1 MSKPFK
7 TFFLYSVLV
16 LAFMGLDL
24 LNNGNQFN
32 ILYILWGLSPT
43 IAAIITA
50 AIFYGKSDIKEL
62 FSRIVKKF
70 ELKWLVRLILLQ
82 LITYLLG
89 LVIYGWFEAIKP
101 SDFSFSILAT
111 IPSVF
116 ATAFIMNIWEEIGW
130 RGFLL
135 EKIMSGYSLFLSSLV
150 VGILW
155 GFWHI
160 AYFLNNAS
168 QNSLQFILVAIF
180 WMMCSSFIYSY
191 IYVRSKR
198 SILAVGIFHA
208 FSNTLQS
215 VIINS
220 ELDFAKYFYYLTI
233 AVALVAIFFLIWQ
246 RKLFFSVVPQELDP
260 T

>member
-1 MSKPFK
+1 MSTPFK
-7 TFFLYSVLV
+7 IFFLYSVLV
-16 LAFMGLDL
+16 LAFMGIDL

-43 IAAIITA
+43 IAAVITA
-50 AIFYGKSDIKEL
+50 AIFYDKSGIKDL
-62 FSRIVKKF
+62 FSRIARKF

-82 LITYLLG
+82 LITYMLG
-89 LVIYGWFEAIKP
+89 LLIYSLFETIKP
-101 SDFSFSILAT
+101 SDFSFSTLAT
-111 IPSVF
+111 IPAVF

-135 EKIMSGYSLFLSSLV
+135 EKIMSGYSLFISSLA
-150 VGILW
+150 VGIVW
-155 GFWHI
+155 GLWHI

-180 WMMCSSFIYSY
+180 WMVCSSFIYAY

-246 RKLFFSVVPQELDP
+246 RKLFFNVVYQELDH

>member
-1 MSKPFK
+1 MSKQFK
-7 TFFLYSVLV
+7 TFVLYSGFV
-16 LAFMGLDL
+16 LAFMAIDL
-24 LNNGNQFN
+24 LNNGNKFN

-50 AIFYGKSDIKEL
+50 AILFGKSDIKEL
-62 FSRIVKKF
+62 FSRIVNKF
-70 ELKWLVRLILLQ
+70 ELKWLVILILLQ
-82 LITYLLG
+82 LIIYVLG
-89 LVIYGWFEAIKP
+89 LLIYNQFDTIKP
-101 SDFSFSILAT
+101 GNFSFSILAT
-111 IPSVF
+111 VPSIF

-135 EKIMSGYSLFLSSLV
+135 EKIMIRYSLFLSSLV
-150 VGILW
+150 IGILW
-155 GFWHI
+155 GLWHI

-168 QNSLQFILVAIF
+168 SLQFIFVAIF
-180 WMMCSSFIYSY
+180 WMVCSSFVYSY

-198 SILAVGIFHA
+198 SILAVAIFHA

-220 ELDFAKYFYYLTI
+220 ELDFTKYFYYLTI
-233 AVALVAIFFLIWQ
+233 AVALTAIFFLIWQ
-246 RKLFFSVVPQELDP
+246 RKLFFNVVSQELDH

>member
-1 MSKPFK
+1 MSQQFK
-7 TFFLYSVLV
+7 TFLLYSGLV
-16 LAFMGLDL
+16 LAFMAINW

-50 AIFYGKSDIKEL
+50 AIFYGESSIKEL

-70 ELKWLVRLILLQ
+70 QLKWLVILILLQ
-82 LITYLLG
+82 VITYCIG
-89 LVIYGWFEAIKP
+89 LFIYNQFHMIKP
-101 SDFSFSILAT
+101 GDFPLSILAT
-111 IPSVF
+111 IPAAF

-135 EKIMSGYSLFLSSLV
+135 EKIMTRYSLFLSSLA
-150 VGILW
+150 VGIVW
-155 GFWHI
+155 GLWHI
-160 AYFLNNAS
+160 SYFLHNAS

-180 WMMCSSFIYSY
+180 WMVCSSFIYSY
-191 IYVRSKR
+191 IYVSSKR

-215 VIINS
+215 VVINS
-220 ELDFAKYFYYLTI
+220 ELDFTKYFYYLTI
-233 AVALVAIFFLIWQ
+233 AVALSAIFFLIWQ
-246 RKLFFSVVPQELDP
+246 RKLFFNVVPQELDRA
-260 T
+260 

>member
-1 MSKPFK
+1 MSTPFK

-16 LAFMGLDL
+16 LAFMAMDL

-32 ILYILWGLSPT
+32 VLYILWGLSPT
-43 IAAIITA
+43 IAAVITA
-50 AIFYGKSDIKEL
+50 AVFYGKSGIKDL

-82 LITYLLG
+82 LITYMLG
-89 LVIYGWFEAIKP
+89 LLIYGLVEIIKP
-101 SDFSFSILAT
+101 SDLSFSILTT
-111 IPSVF
+111 IPAVF

-135 EKIMSGYSLFLSSLV
+135 EKIMSGYSLFISSLA
-150 VGILW
+150 VGIVW
-155 GFWHI
+155 GLWHI

-180 WMMCSSFIYSY
+180 WMVCSSFIYSY

-220 ELDFAKYFYYLTI
+220 ALDFAKYFYFLTI
-233 AVALVAIFFLIWQ
+233 AVALMAIFFLIWQ
-246 RKLFFSVVPQELDP
+246 RKLFFNVVPQEPDH

>member
-1 MSKPFK
+1 MIINLS
-7 TFFLYSVLV
+7 
-16 LAFMGLDL
+16 
-24 LNNGNQFN
+24 NGNRFN

-43 IAAIITA
+43 IAAIITTA
-50 AIFYGKSDIKEL
+50 VFYGKSSIKEL

-70 ELKWLVRLILLQ
+70 ELKWLGMLILLQ
-82 LITYLLG
+82 LIIYILG
-89 LVIYGWFEAIKP
+89 LFIYSLFETIKP

-111 IPSVF
+111 IPSAF

-135 EKIMSGYSLFLSSLV
+135 EKIMSGYSLFLSSLA

-160 AYFLNNAS
+160 AYFLNTAS
-168 QNSLQFILVAIF
+168 QNSLQFISAAIF
-180 WMMCSSFIYSY
+180 WMVCSSFMYSY

-198 SILAVGIFHA
+198 NILAAGIFHA
-208 FSNTLQS
+208 FSNTLQA
-215 VIINS
+215 VIIHS
-220 ELDFAKYFYYLTI
+220 ELDFANYFYCLTG
-233 AVALVAIFFLIWQ
+233 AVALMAISFLIWQ
-246 RKLFFSVVPQELDP
+246 RKLFFSVVPQELDR

>member
-1 MSKPFK
+1 MSKQLK
-7 TFFLYSVLV
+7 TFLLFSGLV
-16 LAFMGLDL
+16 LAFMAINLF
-24 LNNGNQFN
+24 NGNQFN
-32 ILYILWGLSPT
+32 ALYILWGLSPT
-43 IAAIITA
+43 IAAIITTA
-50 AIFYGKSDIKEL
+50 VFYGKSSIKEL

-70 ELKWLVRLILLQ
+70 ELKWLGILILLQ
-82 LITYLLG
+82 LIIYILG
-89 LVIYGWFEAIKP
+89 LLIYNLFETIKP

-111 IPSVF
+111 IPSIF
-116 ATAFIMNIWEEIGW
+116 ATAFMMNIWEEIGW

-135 EKIMSGYSLFLSSLV
+135 EKTMSGYSLFLSSLV

-160 AYFLNNAS
+160 AYFLNTAS
-168 QNSLQFILVAIF
+168 QNSLQFISVAIF
-180 WMMCSSFIYSY
+180 WMICSSFMYSY

-220 ELDFAKYFYYLTI
+220 ELDFANYFYYLTV
-233 AVALVAIFFLIWQ
+233 AVALIAILFLIWQ
-246 RKLFFSVVPQELDP
+246 KKLFFSVVPQELDR